1 MAKQVAKQVVPK
13 HKKAATSPPIRPKVK
28 PGSKP
33 SAMDLDQA
41 FKMLV
46 QMRKARADRAASL
59 QNLKEKDDLMRQ
71 QSAKDILASY
81 SIRVP

>member
-1 MAKQVAKQVVPK
+1 MAKQVVPK

-28 PGSKP
+28 PGPKA
-33 SAMDLDQA
+33 SAMDLDRA

-46 QMRKARADRAASL
+46 QMRKARADRAAIL
-59 QNLKEKDDLMRQ
+59 QNLKENDNLMRQ

-81 SIRVP
+81 NLGGTYI

>member
-1 MAKQVAKQVVPK
+1 MAKQVVPK
-13 HKKAATSPPIRPKVK
+13 HKKAATSPPNRPKVK
-28 PGSKP
+28 PGPKA

-46 QMRKARADRAASL
+46 KMRKARADRAAIL
-59 QNLKEKDDLMRQ
+59 QNLKKDDNLMRQ

-81 SIRVP
+81 NLGGTYI